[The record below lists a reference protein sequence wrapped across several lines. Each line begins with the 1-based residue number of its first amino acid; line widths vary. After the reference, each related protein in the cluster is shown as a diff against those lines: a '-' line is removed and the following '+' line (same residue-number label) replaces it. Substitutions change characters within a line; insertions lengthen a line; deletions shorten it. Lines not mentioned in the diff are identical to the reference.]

1 MMNRVNNSTFAER
14 FHKIFY
20 KYLYDFRKHIRKHKG
35 IFLINVVDIFGCIY
49 PKPERSALELTGG
62 TLLLNALSMN

>member
-20 KYLYDFRKHIRKHKG
+20 KYLYDFRKHKG